1 MSENKTR
8 QYGIEITEDY
18 IPILQ
23 DLIKLEGYSSL
34 STAIRDILLEKF
46 SKSIKRR
53 PTRLV
58 RRFGIPKESLEIK
71 VYEMNVPPWKKSDRS
86 G

>member
-8 QYGIEITEDY
+8 QYGIEITEGY
-18 IPILQ
+18 ILILQ
-23 DLIKLEGYSSL
+23 DLVNLEGYSSI

-46 SKSIKRR
+46 SRSIKRQSI
-53 PTRLV
+53 RLA
-58 RRFGIPKESLEIK
+58 RHFKIPKESLEIK
-71 VYEMNVPPWKKSDRS
+71 VYEMNVPPWKKGDKS